1 MDNAIKDIIDKT
13 LELEGLLL
21 LAQSRAG
28 SELEASV
35 NRLIVSKK
43 DEVAKLIDAAFGSEP
58 KCEVEPQPIVMPI
71 VEAAT
76 VEEIA
81 ETIEPEENFIAE
93 PVEEPVEEP
102 IDEPV
107 EEPAVERGP
116 LENFIPEPIE
126 MPVEPPVSDIFD
138 DSHLEP
144 IEEPQ
149 PIDVPTPEDKP
160 IFDDTPLDEE
170 DAPLDE
176 EDAPLDEEDAP
187 LDEEYEDDEEED
199 DDEVLDDD
207 DEALT
212 LDEALQ
218 RSMSRDLRKAFSLN
232 DRFRYRRELF
242 GNSDV
247 EMNDT
252 LNLVE
257 TMHSYS
263 EAEEFFYGD
272 LEWDS
277 ESPEVKDF
285 MAVIRNHFYNKEQ

>member
-35 NRLIVSKK
+35 NRLVILKK
-43 DEVAKLIDAAFGSEP
+43 EEVAKLIDVAFGGEP
-58 KCEVEPQPIVMPI
+58 KCDVEPQPIVMPI

-93 PVEEPVEEP
+93 PVEEPVEES
-102 IDEPV
+102 IEKSV
-107 EEPAVERGP
+107 EEPSEEPEP

-149 PIDVPTPEDKP
+149 PIEVPAAEDKP
-160 IFDDTPLDEE
+160 IFDDAPIDDE
-170 DAPLDE
+170 DAPLD
-176 EDAPLDEEDAP
+176 D
-187 LDEEYEDDEEED
+187 EYEDDEDDD

>member
-1 MDNAIKDIIDKT
+1 M
-13 LELEGLLL
+13 
-21 LAQSRAG
+21 
-28 SELEASV
+28 
-35 NRLIVSKK
+35 
-43 DEVAKLIDAAFGSEP
+43 
-58 KCEVEPQPIVMPI
+58 
-71 VEAAT
+71 
-76 VEEIA
+76 
-81 ETIEPEENFIAE
+81 
-93 PVEEPVEEP
+93 
-102 IDEPV
+102 
-107 EEPAVERGP
+107 
-116 LENFIPEPIE
+116 ENFIPEPVE
-126 MPVEPPVSDIFD
+126 MPMEPPVSDIFD

-149 PIDVPTPEDKP
+149 PIEVPAAEDKQ
-160 IFDDTPLDEE
+160 IFDDAPIDDE
-170 DAPLDE
+170 DAPLD
-176 EDAPLDEEDAP
+176 D
-187 LDEEYEDDEEED
+187 EYEDDEDDD

>member
-43 DEVAKLIDAAFGSEP
+43 DEVAKLIDVAFGGEP
-58 KCEVEPQPIVMPI
+58 ECEVEPQPIVMPI
-71 VEAAT
+71 VEVAT
-76 VEEIA
+76 VEEIT

-93 PVEEPVEEP
+93 PVEDTIEGPSEESIEKPVEEP
-102 IDEPV
+102 S
-107 EEPAVERGP
+107 EEPEP

-160 IFDDTPLDEE
+160 IFDDT
-170 DAPLDE
+170 
-176 EDAPLDEEDAP
+176 PLDEEDAP

>member
-43 DEVAKLIDAAFGSEP
+43 DEVAKLIDAAFGGEP
-58 KCEVEPQPIVMPI
+58 KCDVEPQPIAMPI

-93 PVEEPVEEP
+93 PVEESIEKSVEEP
-102 IDEPV
+102 S
-107 EEPAVERGP
+107 EEPEP

-160 IFDDTPLDEE
+160 IFDDAPIDDEE
-170 DAPLDE
+170 APLD
-176 EDAPLDEEDAP
+176 D
-187 LDEEYEDDEEED
+187 EYEDDEEED

>member
-43 DEVAKLIDAAFGSEP
+43 DEVAKLIDVAFGGEP
-58 KCEVEPQPIVMPI
+58 ECEVEPQPIVMPI
-71 VEAAT
+71 DETEAD
-76 VEEIA
+76 EEVAEEA
-81 ETIEPEENFIAE
+81 ETEEEPIA
-93 PVEEPVEEP
+93 EPVEEP

-160 IFDDTPLDEE
+160 IFDDT
-170 DAPLDE
+170 
-176 EDAPLDEEDAP
+176 PLDEEDAP

>member
-35 NRLIVSKK
+35 NRLVILKK
-43 DEVAKLIDAAFGSEP
+43 EEVAKLIDAAFGGEP
-58 KCEVEPQPIVMPI
+58 KCDVEPQPIVMPI
-71 VEAAT
+71 DETEAD
-76 VEEIA
+76 EEVAEEA
-81 ETIEPEENFIAE
+81 ETEEEPIA
-93 PVEEPVEEP
+93 EPVEEP

-160 IFDDTPLDEE
+160 IFDDT
-170 DAPLDE
+170 
-176 EDAPLDEEDAP
+176 PLDEEDAP

>member
-35 NRLIVSKK
+35 NRLVILKK
-43 DEVAKLIDAAFGSEP
+43 EEVAKLIDAAFGGEP
-58 KCEVEPQPIVMPI
+58 ECEVEPQPIVMPI

-76 VEEIA
+76 VEEIT

-93 PVEEPVEEP
+93 PVEEPSEVPSEEP
-102 IDEPV
+102 E
-107 EEPAVERGP
+107 P

-149 PIDVPTPEDKP
+149 PIEVPAAEDKP
-160 IFDDTPLDEE
+160 IFDDAPIDDEE
-170 DAPLDE
+170 APLD
-176 EDAPLDEEDAP
+176 D
-187 LDEEYEDDEEED
+187 EYEDDEEED

>member
-35 NRLIVSKK
+35 NRLVILKK
-43 DEVAKLIDAAFGSEP
+43 EEVAKLIDAAFGSEP

-93 PVEEPVEEP
+93 PVEDTIEGPSEESIEKPVEEP
-102 IDEPV
+102 S
-107 EEPAVERGP
+107 EEPEP

-149 PIDVPTPEDKP
+149 PIEVPAAEDKP

-176 EDAPLDEEDAP
+176 E
-187 LDEEYEDDEEED
+187 YEDDEDDD
-199 DDEVLDDD
+199 DDEALDDD

-277 ESPEVKDF
+277 ESPEVKNF

>member
-35 NRLIVSKK
+35 NRLVILKK
-43 DEVAKLIDAAFGSEP
+43 EEVAKLIDAAFGGEP
-58 KCEVEPQPIVMPI
+58 KCDVEPQPIVMPI
-71 VEAAT
+71 DETEAD
-76 VEEIA
+76 EEVAEEA
-81 ETIEPEENFIAE
+81 ETEEEPIAE
-93 PVEEPVEEP
+93 PVEES
-102 IDEPV
+102 IDEPI
-107 EEPAVERGP
+107 EKPAVERGP

-160 IFDDTPLDEE
+160 IFDDT
-170 DAPLDE
+170 
-176 EDAPLDEEDAP
+176 PLDEEDAP

-285 MAVIRNHFYNKEQ
+285 MAVIRNHFYNKGQ

>member
-35 NRLIVSKK
+35 NRLVILKK
-43 DEVAKLIDAAFGSEP
+43 EEVAKLIDAAFGGEP
-58 KCEVEPQPIVMPI
+58 KCDVEPQPIVMPI
-71 VEAAT
+71 DETEAD
-76 VEEIA
+76 EEVAEEA
-81 ETIEPEENFIAE
+81 ETEEEPIA
-93 PVEEPVEEP
+93 EPVEEP
-102 IDEPV
+102 IDEPI

-138 DSHLEP
+138 DSHLEQ

-160 IFDDTPLDEE
+160 IFDDT
-170 DAPLDE
+170 
-176 EDAPLDEEDAP
+176 PLDEEDAP

>member
-35 NRLIVSKK
+35 NRLVILKK
-43 DEVAKLIDAAFGSEP
+43 KEVAKLIDAAFGGEP
-58 KCEVEPQPIVMPI
+58 KCDVEPQPIVMPI
-71 VEAAT
+71 DETEAD
-76 VEEIA
+76 EEVAEEA
-81 ETIEPEENFIAE
+81 ETEEEPIA
-93 PVEEPVEEP
+93 EPVEEP

-176 EDAPLDEEDAP
+176 E
-187 LDEEYEDDEEED
+187 YEDDEEED

-207 DEALT
+207 DEALS

>member
-43 DEVAKLIDAAFGSEP
+43 DEVAKLIDVAFGGEP
-58 KCEVEPQPIVMPI
+58 ECEVEPQPIVMPI
-71 VEAAT
+71 VEVAT
-76 VEEIA
+76 VEEIT

-93 PVEEPVEEP
+93 PVEDTIEGPSEESIEKPVEESS
-102 IDEPV
+102 
-107 EEPAVERGP
+107 EEPEP
-116 LENFIPEPIE
+116 LENFIPEPIK

-149 PIDVPTPEDKP
+149 PIEVPTPEDKP
-160 IFDDTPLDEE
+160 IFDDT
-170 DAPLDE
+170 
-176 EDAPLDEEDAP
+176 PLDEEDAP

>member
-35 NRLIVSKK
+35 NRLIVSKN
-43 DEVAKLIDAAFGSEP
+43 DEVAKLIDAAFGGEP
-58 KCEVEPQPIVMPI
+58 KCDVEPQPIVMPI

-93 PVEEPVEEP
+93 PVEDTIEGPSEESIEKPVEEP
-102 IDEPV
+102 S
-107 EEPAVERGP
+107 EEPEP

-149 PIDVPTPEDKP
+149 PIEVPAAEDKP
-160 IFDDTPLDEE
+160 IFDD
-170 DAPLDE
+170 API
-176 EDAPLDEEDAP
+176 DEEDAP

>member
-58 KCEVEPQPIVMPI
+58 ECEVEPQPIVMPI
-71 VEAAT
+71 DETEAD
-76 VEEIA
+76 EEVAEEA
-81 ETIEPEENFIAE
+81 ETEEEPIA
-93 PVEEPVEEP
+93 EPVEEP
-102 IDEPV
+102 IDEPL

-160 IFDDTPLDEE
+160 IFDDT
-170 DAPLDE
+170 
-176 EDAPLDEEDAP
+176 PLDEEDAP

>member
-35 NRLIVSKK
+35 NRLVILKK
-43 DEVAKLIDAAFGSEP
+43 EEVAKLIDAAFGGEP
-58 KCEVEPQPIVMPI
+58 KCDVEPQPIVMPI
-71 VEAAT
+71 DETEAD
-76 VEEIA
+76 EEVAEEA
-81 ETIEPEENFIAE
+81 ETEEEPIA
-93 PVEEPVEEP
+93 EPVEEP
-102 IDEPV
+102 IDEPI

-116 LENFIPEPIE
+116 LENFIPEPVE
-126 MPVEPPVSDIFD
+126 MPMESPVSDIFD

-144 IEEPQ
+144 IEEPE
-149 PIDVPTPEDKP
+149 PIEVPAAEDKP
-160 IFDDTPLDEE
+160 IFDD
-170 DAPLDE
+170 API
-176 EDAPLDEEDAP
+176 DEEDAP

>member
-35 NRLIVSKK
+35 NRLVILKK
-43 DEVAKLIDAAFGSEP
+43 EEVAKLIDAAFGGEP
-58 KCEVEPQPIVMPI
+58 KCDVEPQPIVMPI

-93 PVEEPVEEP
+93 PVEESIEKSVEEP
-102 IDEPV
+102 S
-107 EEPAVERGP
+107 EEPEP
-116 LENFIPEPIE
+116 LDNFIPEPIE

-149 PIDVPTPEDKP
+149 PIEVPAAEDKP
-160 IFDDTPLDEE
+160 IFDDAPIDDE
-170 DAPLDE
+170 DAPLD
-176 EDAPLDEEDAP
+176 D
-187 LDEEYEDDEEED
+187 EYEDDDDD

>member
-35 NRLIVSKK
+35 NRLVILKK
-43 DEVAKLIDAAFGSEP
+43 EEVAKLIDVAFGGEP
-58 KCEVEPQPIVMPI
+58 KCDVEPQPIVMPI

-93 PVEEPVEEP
+93 PVEEPVEES
-102 IDEPV
+102 IEKSV
-107 EEPAVERGP
+107 EEPSEEPEP
-116 LENFIPEPIE
+116 LDNFIPEPIE

-149 PIDVPTPEDKP
+149 PIEVPAAEDKP
-160 IFDDTPLDEE
+160 IFDDAPIDDEE
-170 DAPLDE
+170 APLD
-176 EDAPLDEEDAP
+176 D
-187 LDEEYEDDEEED
+187 EYEDDEEED

>member
-58 KCEVEPQPIVMPI
+58 ECEVEPQPIVMPI
-71 VEAAT
+71 DETEAD
-76 VEEIA
+76 EEVAEEA
-81 ETIEPEENFIAE
+81 ETEEEPIA
-93 PVEEPVEEP
+93 EPVEEP
-102 IDEPV
+102 IDEPL

-160 IFDDTPLDEE
+160 IFDDAPIDDEE
-170 DAPLDE
+170 APLD
-176 EDAPLDEEDAP
+176 DD
-187 LDEEYEDDEEED
+187 YEDDEEED

-272 LEWDS
+272 LEWDC

>member
-35 NRLIVSKK
+35 NRLVILKK
-43 DEVAKLIDAAFGSEP
+43 EEVAKLIDAAFGSEP

-93 PVEEPVEEP
+93 PVEDTIEGPSEEYIEEPVEDPSEMP
-102 IDEPV
+102 S
-107 EEPAVERGP
+107 EEPEP

-138 DSHLEP
+138 DSHFEP

-149 PIDVPTPEDKP
+149 PIEVPAAEDKP
-160 IFDDTPLDEE
+160 IFDDAPIDDEY
-170 DAPLDE
+170 APLD
-176 EDAPLDEEDAP
+176 D
-187 LDEEYEDDEEED
+187 EYEDDEEED

>member
-43 DEVAKLIDAAFGSEP
+43 DEVAKLIDVAFGGEP
-58 KCEVEPQPIVMPI
+58 ECEVEPQPIVMPI
-71 VEAAT
+71 DETEAD
-76 VEEIA
+76 EEVAEEA
-81 ETIEPEENFIAE
+81 ETEEEPIAE
-93 PVEEPVEEP
+93 PVEKP

-107 EEPAVERGP
+107 EEPAVEHGP

-160 IFDDTPLDEE
+160 IFDDT
-170 DAPLDE
+170 
-176 EDAPLDEEDAP
+176 PLDEEDAP

>member
-43 DEVAKLIDAAFGSEP
+43 DEVAKLIDAAFGGEP
-58 KCEVEPQPIVMPI
+58 KCDVEPQPIVMPI

-93 PVEEPVEEP
+93 PVEDTIEGPSEESIEKPVEEP
-102 IDEPV
+102 S
-107 EEPAVERGP
+107 EEPEP
-116 LENFIPEPIE
+116 LENFIPEPVE
-126 MPVEPPVSDIFD
+126 MPMEPPVSDIFD

-149 PIDVPTPEDKP
+149 PIEVPAAEDKP
-160 IFDDTPLDEE
+160 IFDDT
-170 DAPLDE
+170 
-176 EDAPLDEEDAP
+176 PLDEEDAP

>member
-1 MDNAIKDIIDKT
+1 MDNAIKYIIDKT

-43 DEVAKLIDAAFGSEP
+43 DEVAKLIDAAFGGEP
-58 KCEVEPQPIVMPI
+58 KCDVEPQPIVMPI

-93 PVEEPVEEP
+93 PVEESIEKSVEEP
-102 IDEPV
+102 S
-107 EEPAVERGP
+107 EEPEP
-116 LENFIPEPIE
+116 LDNFIPEPIE
-126 MPVEPPVSDIFD
+126 MPVKPPVSDIFD

-160 IFDDTPLDEE
+160 IFDDT
-170 DAPLDE
+170 
-176 EDAPLDEEDAP
+176 PLDEEDAP

>member
-43 DEVAKLIDAAFGSEP
+43 EEVAKLIDAAFGGEP
-58 KCEVEPQPIVMPI
+58 KCDVEPQPIVMPI
-71 VEAAT
+71 DETEAD
-76 VEEIA
+76 EEVAEEA
-81 ETIEPEENFIAE
+81 ETEEEPIA
-93 PVEEPVEEP
+93 EPVEEP

-176 EDAPLDEEDAP
+176 E
-187 LDEEYEDDEEED
+187 YEDDEDDD
-199 DDEVLDDD
+199 DDEALDDD

>member
-43 DEVAKLIDAAFGSEP
+43 DEVAKLIDVAFGGEP
-58 KCEVEPQPIVMPI
+58 ECEVEPQPIVMPI
-71 VEAAT
+71 DETEAD
-76 VEEIA
+76 EEVAEEA
-81 ETIEPEENFIAE
+81 ETEEEPIA
-93 PVEEPVEEP
+93 EPVEEP

-107 EEPAVERGP
+107 EEPAVEHGP

-160 IFDDTPLDEE
+160 IFDDT
-170 DAPLDE
+170 
-176 EDAPLDEEDAP
+176 PLDEEDAP

>member
-35 NRLIVSKK
+35 NRLVILKK
-43 DEVAKLIDAAFGSEP
+43 EEVAKLIDAAFGGEP
-58 KCEVEPQPIVMPI
+58 KCDVEPQPIVMPI

-93 PVEEPVEEP
+93 PVEDTIEGPSEESIEKPVEEP
-102 IDEPV
+102 S
-107 EEPAVERGP
+107 EEPEP

-144 IEEPQ
+144 IEDPQ

-176 EDAPLDEEDAP
+176 E
-187 LDEEYEDDEEED
+187 YEDDEDDD
-199 DDEVLDDD
+199 DDEALDDD

>member
-43 DEVAKLIDAAFGSEP
+43 DEVAKLIDAAFGGEP
-58 KCEVEPQPIVMPI
+58 KCDVEPQPIVMPI

-93 PVEEPVEEP
+93 PVEEPSEES
-102 IDEPV
+102 IEKPV
-107 EEPAVERGP
+107 EESSEEPEP
-116 LENFIPEPIE
+116 LENFIPEPVE
-126 MPVEPPVSDIFD
+126 MPMEPPVSDIFD

-149 PIDVPTPEDKP
+149 PIEVPAAEDKP
-160 IFDDTPLDEE
+160 IFDD
-170 DAPLDE
+170 API
-176 EDAPLDEEDAP
+176 DEEDAP

>member
-43 DEVAKLIDAAFGSEP
+43 DEVAKLIDAAFGGEP
-58 KCEVEPQPIVMPI
+58 KCDVEPQPIVMPI

-93 PVEEPVEEP
+93 PVEDTIEGPSEEPVEEP
-102 IDEPV
+102 SEVPS
-107 EEPAVERGP
+107 EESEP
-116 LENFIPEPIE
+116 LEDFIPEPIE

-160 IFDDTPLDEE
+160 IFDDT
-170 DAPLDE
+170 
-176 EDAPLDEEDAP
+176 PLDEEDAP

>member
-1 MDNAIKDIIDKT
+1 MNADLKTILDKT
-13 LELEGLLL
+13 MELEGLLM
-21 LAQSRAG
+21 LARSRRESG
-28 SELEASV
+28 IDDSLR
-35 NRLIVSKK
+35 RLILDKQAEVSR
-43 DEVAKLIDAAFGSEP
+43 LIDDCFSAAGEQHSDMFAGEP
-58 KCEVEPQPIVMPI
+58 LP
-71 VEAAT
+71 
-76 VEEIA
+76 
-81 ETIEPEENFIAE
+81 E
-93 PVEEPVEEP
+93 PVEDFSEEPV
-102 IDEPV
+102 PV
-107 EEPAVERGP
+107 AQLVE
-116 LENFIPEPIE
+116 
-126 MPVEPPVSDIFD
+126 D
-138 DSHLEP
+138 DDDD
-144 IEEPQ
+144 
-149 PIDVPTPEDKP
+149 DV
-160 IFDDTPLDEE
+160 LV
-170 DAPLDE
+170 
-176 EDAPLDEEDAP
+176 
-187 LDEEYEDDEEED
+187 DEEEI
-199 DDEVLDDD
+199 DDD
-207 DEALT
+207 DEADDDVELLDEEESALT

>member
-35 NRLIVSKK
+35 NRLVILKK
-43 DEVAKLIDAAFGSEP
+43 EEVAKLIDAAFGGEP

-93 PVEEPVEEP
+93 PVEDTIEGPSEESIEKPVEEP
-102 IDEPV
+102 S
-107 EEPAVERGP
+107 EEPEP

-160 IFDDTPLDEE
+160 IFDDT
-170 DAPLDE
+170 
-176 EDAPLDEEDAP
+176 PLDEEDAP

>member
-35 NRLIVSKK
+35 NRLVILKK
-43 DEVAKLIDAAFGSEP
+43 EEVAKLIDAAFGGEP
-58 KCEVEPQPIVMPI
+58 KCDVEPQPIVMPI
-71 VEAAT
+71 DETEAD
-76 VEEIA
+76 EEVAEEA
-81 ETIEPEENFIAE
+81 ETEEEPIAE
-93 PVEEPVEEP
+93 PVEEPSEES
-102 IDEPV
+102 IEKPV
-107 EEPAVERGP
+107 EESSEEPEP
-116 LENFIPEPIE
+116 LENFIPEPVE

-138 DSHLEP
+138 DSNLEP

-149 PIDVPTPEDKP
+149 PIEVPAAEDKP
-160 IFDDTPLDEE
+160 IFDDAPIDDE
-170 DAPLDE
+170 DAPLD
-176 EDAPLDEEDAP
+176 DEYD
-187 LDEEYEDDEEED
+187 DDEDDD

-218 RSMSRDLRKAFSLN
+218 RSMSRDLRKAVSLN

>member
-1 MDNAIKDIIDKT
+1 MDDAIKDIIDKT

-35 NRLIVSKK
+35 NRLVILKK
-43 DEVAKLIDAAFGSEP
+43 EEVAKLIDAAFGSEP

-93 PVEEPVEEP
+93 PVEDTIEGPSEESIEKPVEEP
-102 IDEPV
+102 S
-107 EEPAVERGP
+107 EEPEP

-149 PIDVPTPEDKP
+149 PIEVPAAEDKP
-160 IFDDTPLDEE
+160 IFDDAPIDDE
-170 DAPLDE
+170 DAPLD
-176 EDAPLDEEDAP
+176 D
-187 LDEEYEDDEEED
+187 EYEDDED

>member
-43 DEVAKLIDAAFGSEP
+43 DEVAKLIDAAFGGEP
-58 KCEVEPQPIVMPI
+58 KCDVEPQPIVMPI
-71 VEAAT
+71 DETEAD
-76 VEEIA
+76 EEVAEEA
-81 ETIEPEENFIAE
+81 ETEEEPIAE
-93 PVEEPVEEP
+93 PVEEPVEES
-102 IDEPV
+102 IEKSV
-107 EEPAVERGP
+107 EEPSEEPEP
-116 LENFIPEPIE
+116 LENFIPEPVE
-126 MPVEPPVSDIFD
+126 MPMEPPVSDIFD

-149 PIDVPTPEDKP
+149 PIEVPAAEDKP
-160 IFDDTPLDEE
+160 IFD
-170 DAPLDE
+170 
-176 EDAPLDEEDAP
+176 DAPLDEEDAP

>member
-43 DEVAKLIDAAFGSEP
+43 DEVAKLIDAAFGGEP
-58 KCEVEPQPIVMPI
+58 KCDVEPQPIVMPI
-71 VEAAT
+71 DETEAD
-76 VEEIA
+76 EEVAEEA
-81 ETIEPEENFIAE
+81 ETEEEPIAE
-93 PVEEPVEEP
+93 PVEES
-102 IDEPV
+102 IDEPI
-107 EEPAVERGP
+107 EKPAVERGP

-144 IEEPQ
+144 IDEPQ
-149 PIDVPTPEDKP
+149 PIEVPAAEDKP
-160 IFDDTPLDEE
+160 IFDDAPIDDE
-170 DAPLDE
+170 DAPLD
-176 EDAPLDEEDAP
+176 DEYD
-187 LDEEYEDDEEED
+187 DDEDDD